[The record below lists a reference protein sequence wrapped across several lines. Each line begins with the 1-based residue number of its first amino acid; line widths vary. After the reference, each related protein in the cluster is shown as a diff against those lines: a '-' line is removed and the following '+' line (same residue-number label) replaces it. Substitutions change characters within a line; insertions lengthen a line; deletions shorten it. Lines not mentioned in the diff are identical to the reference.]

1 MNFFIYVRCFA
12 VINPIKSESRSAE
25 SWRGLI
31 TRIRHLML
39 TAYDRTLSR
48 FEDIIREQR
57 ERRNNPNWN
66 FCHYFL
72 LQVVQCS
79 LKIFISE
86 TSNFVNLVTYLFYYK
101 INLKLF

>member
-1 MNFFIYVRCFA
+1 MSHRCFA

-57 ERRNNPNWN
+57 ERRNNPSWN

-72 LQVVQCS
+72 LQVLYDKSVFSFKQLMKAKAREKC
-79 LKIFISE
+79 
-86 TSNFVNLVTYLFYYK
+86 
-101 INLKLF
+101 